1 MTVKLSEDER
11 LDELY
16 RNGYR
21 IIQNKKY
28 FCFGIDAVLLSD
40 FARAGRRDRTLDL
53 GTGTGIIPLLMEAK
67 TEAQALVG
75 LELQEACA
83 EMARRSVALNHL
95 ESKIRIITGDI
106 REASSLFPRSSF
118 QVITCNPPY
127 MEHQHGIQNLSK
139 EKAIARHEITCSLE
153 DVLRETSRLLCFH
166 GRFYMIHKPF
176 RMAEIVSKCKK
187 YDLEPKRIRFVHP
200 YVNKEPTMMLI
211 EAVRGG
217 RERIKVEPPLIVYD
231 APGQYT
237 REIYEIYGE
246 EWREA
251 VEKG

>member
-1 MTVKLSEDER
+1 MTEKLLPDER
-11 LDELY
+11 IDDLY

-21 IIQNKKY
+21 IIQNKNY

-40 FARAGRRDRTLDL
+40 FAKVGPGDKVLDL

-67 TEAQALVG
+67 TQGKTFIG
-75 LELQEACA
+75 LEIQDACA
-83 EMARRSVALNHL
+83 QMARRSVALNHL
-95 ESKIRIITGDI
+95 EEKVMIVTGDI
-106 REASSLFPRSSF
+106 KEASSIFAKSSF
-118 QVITCNPPY
+118 QVVTSNPPY
-127 MEHQHGIQNLSK
+127 MNHQHGIQNLSE
-139 EKAIARHEITCSLE
+139 EKAIARHEVKCSLE
-153 DVLRETSRLLCFH
+153 DVIREASGLLCFH

-176 RMAEIVSKCKK
+176 RMAEIISKCKK

-200 YVNKEPTMMLI
+200 YVKKEPTMMLI

-217 RERIKVEPPLIVYD
+217 KEMIKVEPPLIVYD

-246 EWREA
+246 EWKEA
-251 VEKG
+251 VEKP

>member
-1 MTVKLSEDER
+1 MTEKLLPDER
-11 LDELY
+11 IDDLY

-21 IIQNKKY
+21 IIQNKNY

-40 FARAGRRDRTLDL
+40 FAKAGPGDKVLDL

-67 TEAQALVG
+67 TQGETFMG
-75 LELQEACA
+75 LEIQEACA
-83 EMARRSVALNHL
+83 QMARRSVALNHL
-95 ESKIRIITGDI
+95 EEKVTIVTGDI
-106 REASSLFPRSSF
+106 KEASSIFAKSSF
-118 QVITCNPPY
+118 QVVTSNPPY
-127 MEHQHGIQNLSK
+127 MNHQHGIQNLSE
-139 EKAIARHEITCSLE
+139 EKAIARHEIKCSLE
-153 DVLRETSRLLCFH
+153 DVIREASGLLCFH
-166 GRFYMIHKPF
+166 GKFYMIHKPF
-176 RMAEIVSKCKK
+176 RMAEIISKCKK

-217 RERIKVEPPLIVYD
+217 REMIKVEPPLIVYD

-251 VEKG
+251 VEKS